1 MGTGV
6 RHRLLLGAL
15 LLCGSCAGPAV
26 PRSAVQ
32 APWGIVRAPEAGRAR
47 EVSGVMGRL
56 VSAVALESGVQD
68 PPPVEI
74 WQLGRA
80 IEGPSEAITRAG
92 RIELGSEV
100 GMLLGDEDG
109 LTWLLAH
116 EYAHWCLQS
125 EESRR
130 WDLLPALLAEGL
142 AEAIVLR
149 ALPHLSRSAWA
160 EHRAALESI
169 EHIDPGHDLFRL
181 TLEEWGGIQR
191 PEQARVLYAVGAV
204 LASRI
209 GRQGLADLCERARG
223 EALETVP
230 GAWILAQARL
240 ESLTR
245 ESLLAALDDHVA
257 HAHQPLPAA
266 AR

>member
-1 MGTGV
+1 M
-6 RHRLLLGAL
+6 HELLLSAL
-15 LLCGSCAGPAV
+15 LLCGSCAGPAA
-26 PRSAVQ
+26 PSGTVQ
-32 APWGIVRAPEAGRAR
+32 APWGIVRAPEVKRAR
-47 EVSGVMGRL
+47 EISSVMARL
-56 VSAVALESGVQD
+56 VSAVELESGVQD

-74 WQLGRA
+74 WQLDCVMD
-80 IEGPSEAITRAG
+80 GPSEAATRAG

-100 GMLLGDEDG
+100 GTLLGDDDG

-125 EESRR
+125 AEGRR
-130 WDLLPALLAEGL
+130 WDPLPALLSEGL

-149 ALPHLSRSAWA
+149 ALPHLSRAAWA

-169 EHIDPGHDLFRL
+169 EHIDPGHSLFKL
-181 TLEEWGGIQR
+181 TLKEWGAIQR

-245 ESLLAALDDHVA
+245 ESLLAALDHHVA
-257 HAHQPLPAA
+257 PADQPLPAA